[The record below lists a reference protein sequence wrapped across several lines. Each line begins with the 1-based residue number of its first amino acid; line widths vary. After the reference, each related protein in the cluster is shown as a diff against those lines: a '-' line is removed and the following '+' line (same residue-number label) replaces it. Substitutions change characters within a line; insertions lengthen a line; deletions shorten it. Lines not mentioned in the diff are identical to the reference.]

1 MNCLKIFLCVIVF
14 IGLESFECSTRMT
27 KSELIAKQ
35 GVYAV
40 MPVDFEYDFK
50 FRVLSYDWI
59 YKGRGDAYMGTSN
72 GSKYP
77 EALIQHIKQGSP
89 KDILI
94 IENVKVIGDDNL
106 VRKIGGL
113 TVVMK

>member
-1 MNCLKIFLCVIVF
+1 MNCLKLVLCVIVF
-14 IGLESFECSTRMT
+14 IGLESFECSTSMT
-27 KSELIAKQ
+27 KAELIAKQ
-35 GVYAV
+35 GVYAI
-40 MPVDFEYDFK
+40 MPPDFEYDFK

-59 YKGRGDAYMGTSN
+59 YKGKGDAYSGTSN

-106 VRKIGGL
+106 VRLIGGL
-113 TVVMK
+113 TVVVK

>member
-1 MNCLKIFLCVIVF
+1 MNCLKLVLCVIIF
-14 IGLESFECSTRMT
+14 FGLESFEYSTRMT
-27 KSELIAKQ
+27 KAELLAKQ

-40 MPVDFEYDFK
+40 MPPDFDFDFK

-59 YKGRGDAYMGTSN
+59 YKGRGDAYFGTSS

-106 VRKIGGL
+106 VRQIGGL
-113 TVVMK
+113 TVVVK